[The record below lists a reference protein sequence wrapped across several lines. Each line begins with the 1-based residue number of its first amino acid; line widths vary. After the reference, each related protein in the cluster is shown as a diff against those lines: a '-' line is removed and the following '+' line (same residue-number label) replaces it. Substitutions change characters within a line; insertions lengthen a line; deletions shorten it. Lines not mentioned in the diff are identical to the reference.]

1 MLDVRLKFY
10 EREKNIRMNI
20 LRKQQHQMERT
31 RTSLDREAT
40 RVQAKRLSSRPST
53 AWVNHRSKPVAPILE
68 DTLPPELVITDWQV
82 QSGEIQQEN
91 VPSSNEL
98 VANNGIRPHTA
109 R

>member
-40 RVQAKRLSSRPST
+40 RLQLNRLSSRPST
-53 AWVNHRSKPVAPILE
+53 AWVDRRSTPAV
-68 DTLPPELVITDWQV
+68 DYSPPELVITEWEV
-82 QSGEIQQEN
+82 QPREIQQEN
-91 VPSSNEL
+91 VPSSNKL
-98 VANNGIRPHTA
+98 VVNNGIRPHSA